1 MTTTIQPLG
10 KNVFAAEIKKERKS
24 EGGLILEGV
33 SSIKET
39 AQARVL
45 AIGDK
50 VENVK
55 VGDVVYLDW
64 GKTKLVVVEG
74 AQRVMV
80 SEDDIS
86 GIVIESETE

>member
-1 MTTTIQPLG
+1 MSTTVQPFG

-24 EGGLILEGV
+24 ESGIILEGT
-33 SSIKET
+33 SSVKET
-39 AQARVL
+39 AQAKVL

-64 GKTKLVVVEG
+64 SKTKLVVVDG
-74 AQRVMV
+74 AHRVIIAE
-80 SEDDIS
+80 EDITAL
-86 GIVIESETE
+86 VVES

>member
-1 MTTTIQPLG
+1 MTTTVEPFG
-10 KNVFAAEIKKERKS
+10 KNIFAAEIKKERKS

-55 VGDVVYLDW
+55 VGDIVYLDW
-64 GKTKLVVVEG
+64 AKTKLVVIEG
-74 AQRVMV
+74 AQRVLV
-80 SEDDIS
+80 NEDDV
-86 GIVIESETE
+86 GGRVVEA